1 MATRKERVGEAF
13 SRGHGDIADRDR
25 AWYERLALVLM
36 NHYNASDQE
45 KLEKRREATQVC
57 IDGLLDED
65 THLSE

>member
-1 MATRKERVGEAF
+1 
-13 SRGHGDIADRDR
+13 
-25 AWYERLALVLM
+25 M